1 MPRPSLKI
9 ILLAC
14 IVIAACL
21 LVLGFCQARKEART
35 AKSEGRVAVATGKAL
50 DRVSEQSEGIREKQQ
65 DKEKEVD
72 AIEGADQRLP
82 DGFSAELERVRQRSG
97 ERKDSR

>member
-1 MPRPSLKI
+1 MIPRPSLKA

-14 IVIAACL
+14 VVLAACL

-50 DRVSEQSEGIREKQQ
+50 DRVSTETEAVRNDQ
-65 DKEKEVD
+65 KEKEKAVD
-72 AIEGADQRLP
+72 EIQGSDQRLP
-82 DGFSAELERVRQRSG
+82 AGYGESLQRVRDRDKH
-97 ERKDSR
+97 RNP